1 MKKIERQLLHLFLF
15 FFLFLNAGC
24 REDRGTPAIKQ
35 DKMVE
40 ILTDIHLTQ
49 AIVEQEILPKD
60 TKKEDYYCNI
70 FERHQVTEELF
81 DSAVVW
87 YATNMDIFEKVY
99 VEVIAHLEQKKKE
112 LEEEK

>member
-60 TKKEDYYCNI
+60 TKKGNI

-99 VEVIAHLEQKKKE
+99 VEVIANLEQKKKE